1 MKKTTNEIENEL
13 KCVKTN
19 AELKQYMEDNS
30 IGQFQFGSRFS
41 ELCKEYGVKQADLVY
56 TVAVS
61 KSQLYAV
68 INGTRNPSKEL
79 VIKLAL
85 ALKLTIEEINEL
97 LKLAG
102 HKELYVENKAD
113 SIIIYGLKENK
124 TVYEIE
130 ELLKEYQV
138 DFTLT
143 DEE

>member
-13 KCVKTN
+13 KHVKTH
-19 AELKQYMEDNS
+19 AELKQFMEENL
-30 IGQFQFGSRFS
+30 IGQLRFGDRFL
-41 ELCKEYGVKQADLVY
+41 ELCKKQGVKHADLLN

-85 ALKLTIEEINEL
+85 ALKLTIDETNEL
-97 LKLAG
+97 LKLSG
-102 HKELYVENKAD
+102 HKELYVKNKED
-113 SIIIYGLKENK
+113 SIIMFGLKENK
-124 TVYEIE
+124 SICEIE
-130 ELLKEYQV
+130 ELLKEYKIK
-138 DFTLT
+138 FTLT

>member
-1 MKKTTNEIENEL
+1 MEKTTNEIENEL
-13 KCVKTN
+13 KHVKTH
-19 AELKQYMEDNS
+19 AELKQFVEDNL
-30 IGQFQFGSRFS
+30 IGQKRFGDRFL
-41 ELCKEYGVKQADLVY
+41 ELCKKYGVKQSDLLH
-56 TVAVS
+56 TVVVS

-68 INGTRNPSKEL
+68 INGTRHPSKEL
-79 VIKLAL
+79 VIRLAL
-85 ALKLTIEEINEL
+85 ALKTTMEETNEL

-102 HKELYVENKAD
+102 HKELYVKNKGD

-124 TVYEIE
+124 TILEIE

>member
-1 MKKTTNEIENEL
+1 MKKTTHEIVNEL
-13 KCVKTN
+13 KHVKTH
-19 AELKQYMEDNS
+19 AELKQFMEETLS
-30 IGQFQFGSRFS
+30 GQLRFGDRFL
-41 ELCKEYGVKQADLVY
+41 ELCKQHGVKHADLLN

-85 ALKLTIEEINEL
+85 ALKTTMEETNEL

-102 HKELYVENKAD
+102 HKELYVKNRAD
-113 SIIIYGLKENK
+113 SIIIYGLRENK
-124 TVYEIE
+124 TLFEIE

-138 DFTLT
+138 EFSLT

>member
-13 KCVKTN
+13 TYVKTN

-30 IGQFQFGSRFS
+30 IGQLRFGNRFS
-41 ELCKEYGVKQADLVY
+41 ELCKEYGVKQADLVH

-68 INGTRNPSKEL
+68 ISGTRNPSKEL

-85 ALKLTIEEINEL
+85 ALKLTIEDTNEL

-102 HKELYVENKAD
+102 HKELYVKNKAD

-138 DFTLT
+138 EFTLT